1 MNELFSQG
9 GKGSAGIL
17 TNKQAVARHFG
28 VKQSEVVYF
37 SVGAPL
43 TDYKVIYDKESQ
55 RAYSLPA
62 DIGSG
67 VTAVSLSP
75 AGVLVHSAGSVDLGA
90 LAVTRE
96 EYVTLPGSFDTGVT
110 VNTKNELVVFT
121 DGKYRWDG
129 VLPKEVP
136 AASTPEA
143 SGGIGD
149 SKWVSVGESS
159 LRANLSSD
167 AVGFGDSLIAT
178 MQPIN
183 GSKIKTVH
191 DWLSEHISI
200 KDMAN
205 VTGDGVTDDA
215 LGINTALENLSSSGN
230 PVVFVPGTYLIN
242 SNTTF
247 NVPVT
252 FIHGAVLKI
261 RNGAIV
267 KFNAEIDAGCY
278 QIFDTEDDFVANY
291 LTVPSVKIPT
301 GPVRPEWFGAK
312 TVNTYEELALSV
324 DCADAFHKA
333 WHATCG
339 EFNVEVVAGS
349 YYQSEYSQSYI
360 LLSPGKYRIDSHLKL
375 WYRVTS
381 PSTIRYNKNG
391 GGMIGAGMGLSYI
404 VLTNPSEESN
414 AAIEFSDM
422 SGEMHTFQGF
432 KVTFYDFNA
441 SGDARWFGRTGAGL
455 LISSSDSVYTYDIW
469 AAGFKYLRTDANG
482 VRRGGVGIQFESLV
496 DHFFGNLL
504 VEHCVNGVAFSSC
517 VSNGTII
524 KGFSNLVSD
533 LAFGNYIPAWPALIT
548 QTGINLVTLSGLE
561 SKACPAT
568 PIYFGTTDN
577 RVSLT
582 NVNIK
587 GNGESSSTVVT
598 YRAIAF
604 NPASPGAGATGVIQ
618 GNVMNVNYGLIDDS
632 TTGFAGR
639 VGAPLKLDF
648 NVYNVV
654 GTSAS
659 ETAIAVLKN
668 PSSNV
673 RLRLGVYGS
682 LVPALI
688 SNCNYTVADLDLVN
702 IQGIPAAPYSGFI
715 CSAGSLLITGLRA
728 SGTTAGNLGYAGNS
742 SNVTLPALMSADVN
756 GIRKGSGSSA
766 VINQVSSATYG
777 NIT

>member
-1 MNELFSQG
+1 MSSGCGDVVSLESMQIARKHQIFEIEVITGKSGGVATGVDIDYATNQVTGQTQKTLPAVLRDVGFSPVSWDFSTG
-9 GKGSAGIL
+9 GTLTVTDRGKVVYDPASKTWYSYAGTLPVTVPAGFNPVGNADWKPQTDPTLRDQLSDASDSIL
-17 TNKQAVARHFG
+17 GDAMVA
-28 VKQSEVVYF
+28 VKQ
-37 SVGAPL
+37 P
-43 TDYKVIYDKESQ
+43 
-55 RAYSLPA
+55 
-62 DIGSG
+62 
-67 VTAVSLSP
+67 VT
-75 AGVLVHSAGSVDLGA
+75 GA
-90 LAVTRE
+90 LARTVHSKLSETIVVSDFYGVDISGATSSVTAITAAQD
-96 EYVTLPGSFDTGVT
+96 YAVSSNTGIHFTAGVYLVDSDITFTVPVSFD
-110 VNTKNELVVFT
+110 
-121 DGKYRWDG
+121 
-129 VLPKEVP
+129 
-136 AASTPEA
+136 A
-143 SGGIGD
+143 
-149 SKWVSVGESS
+149 
-159 LRANLSSD
+159 
-167 AVGFGDSLIAT
+167 
-178 MQPIN
+178 
-183 GSKIKTVH
+183 
-191 DWLSEHISI
+191 
-200 KDMAN
+200 
-205 VTGDGVTDDA
+205 
-215 LGINTALENLSSSGN
+215 
-230 PVVFVPGTYLIN
+230 
-242 SNTTF
+242 
-247 NVPVT
+247 
-252 FIHGAVLKI
+252 GAVLKVRSAQI
-261 RNGAIV
+261 IMSS
-267 KFNAEIDAGCY
+267 EIIAGLY
-278 QIFDTEDDFVANY
+278 QIFDTEDDFVTDY
-291 LTVPSVKIPT
+291 LTVPSVKVPT

-349 YYQSEYSQSYI
+349 YYQSEYFQSYI

-381 PSTIRYNKNG
+381 PSTVRYNKNG
-391 GGMIGAGMGLSYI
+391 GGMIGAGMGLSFI
-404 VLTNPSEESN
+404 VLTNPLEESN
-414 AAIEFSDM
+414 AAVEFSDM

-441 SGDARWFGRTGAGL
+441 TGDARWAGRTGAGL

-524 KGFSNLVSD
+524 KGFSNQVSD

-548 QTGINLVTLSGLE
+548 QAGINLVTLSGLE

-577 RVSLT
+577 RVSIT

-639 VGAPLKLDF
+639 TGAPLKLDF

-654 GTSAS
+654 GSSAS
-659 ETAIAVLKN
+659 ETAVAVLRN
-668 PSSNV
+668 PSSNA
-673 RLRLGVYGS
+673 RLRLGVYTSS
-682 LVPALI
+682 LPALI
-688 SNCNYTVADLDLVN
+688 SNCAYTVADLDLLGVS
-702 IQGIPAAPYSGFI
+702 GITAAPYSGFI
-715 CSAGSLLITGLRA
+715 CGSGSLLITGLRA
-728 SGTTAGNLGYAGNS
+728 AGTTAAYLGYAGGS
-742 SNVTLPALMSADVN
+742 SKVTLPALISADIN
-756 GIRKGSGSSA
+756 SIRKGSGSTA
-766 VINQVSSATYG
+766 AINQVSSATYG
-777 NIT
+777 NIV

>member
-1 MNELFSQG
+1 MANCNDYISADDLKTGKQAILHIEHVAKSRDENGKHALDVTDTIRGQSVTNKTLDGLETLYNQAISQVG
-9 GKGSAGIL
+9 YITMDSFEDGAIL
-17 TNKQAVARHFG
+17 T
-28 VKQSEVVYF
+28 
-37 SVGAPL
+37 
-43 TDYKVIYDKESQ
+43 
-55 RAYSLPA
+55 LPNQ
-62 DIGSG
+62 
-67 VTAVSLSP
+67 
-75 AGVLVHSAGSVDLGA
+75 VLRYEATG
-90 LAVTRE
+90 
-96 EYVTLPGSFDTGVT
+96 EY
-110 VNTKNELVVFT
+110 
-121 DGKYRWDG
+121 YRWDG
-129 VLPKEVP
+129 EFPKTVDTG
-136 AASTPEA
+136 STPETA
-143 SGGIGD
+143 GGIGLGG
-149 SKWVSVGESS
+149 WVSVGDAS

-167 AVGFGDSLIAT
+167 ADGFGDSLIAT

-215 LGINTALENLSSSGN
+215 PGINAALENLSSSGN

-242 SNTTF
+242 SNITF
-247 NVPVT
+247 NIPVT

-261 RNGAIV
+261 RNGAVV

-278 QIFDTEDDFVANY
+278 QIFDTEDDFIANY
-291 LTVPSVKIPT
+291 LTVPSVKVPT

-312 TVNTYEELALSV
+312 TVNTYDELASSI
-324 DCADAFHKA
+324 DCTDAFHKA

-349 YYQSEYSQSYI
+349 YYQSEYFQSYI

-441 SGDARWFGRTGAGL
+441 TGDARWAGRTGAGL

-469 AAGFKYLRTDANG
+469 SAGFKYLRTDANG
-482 VRRGGVGIQFESLV
+482 VRRGGVGIQFESLI

-524 KGFSNLVSD
+524 KGFSNQVSD

-568 PIYFGTTDN
+568 PIYFGTIDN
-577 RVSLT
+577 RVSIT

-604 NPASPGAGATGVIQ
+604 NPASPGSGATGVIQ

-632 TTGFAGR
+632 TTGFAGKP
-639 VGAPLKLDF
+639 GAPLKLDF
-648 NVYNVV
+648 NVYNVT
-654 GTSAS
+654 GSSAT
-659 ETAIAVLKN
+659 ETAVAVLKN
-668 PSSNV
+668 QSSNV

-682 LVPALI
+682 LIPALI

-702 IQGIPAAPYSGFI
+702 IQGIPAAPFSGFV
-715 CSAGSLLITGLRA
+715 CSAGSLLITGLRT
-728 SGTTAGNLGYAGNS
+728 SGTTAGNLGYAGGS
-742 SNVTLPALMSADVN
+742 SKVTLPALMSADVN

>member
-1 MNELFSQG
+1 MNEMFSQG
-9 GKGSAGIL
+9 GKGSTGIL
-17 TNKQAVARHFG
+17 TNKQAIARKFG
-28 VKQSEVVYF
+28 VKQNEVVYF
-37 SVGAPL
+37 SVGVDL
-43 TDYKVIYDKESQ
+43 GGYKVIYDKTTQ
-55 RAYSLPA
+55 RAYSLPVLPV
-62 DIGSG
+62 GT
-67 VTAVSLSP
+67 TAVSLSEQ
-75 AGVLVHSAGSVDLGA
+75 AILVHSAGTVDLGELASTRREFVSLSDSFTTGLVVNTRNELLFHNGIGYTYLGALPVTINAGTNPVGNSDWKPQIDPTLRDQLSDASNSILGDAIVAVKQPVTGA
-90 LAVTRE
+90 LARTVHSKLSETIVVSDFDGVDVSGATSSVTAITAAQD
-96 EYVTLPGSFDTGVT
+96 YAVSSNTGIHFTAGVYLVDSDITFTVPVSFDV
-110 VNTKNELVVFT
+110 
-121 DGKYRWDG
+121 
-129 VLPKEVP
+129 
-136 AASTPEA
+136 
-143 SGGIGD
+143 
-149 SKWVSVGESS
+149 
-159 LRANLSSD
+159 
-167 AVGFGDSLIAT
+167 
-178 MQPIN
+178 
-183 GSKIKTVH
+183 
-191 DWLSEHISI
+191 
-200 KDMAN
+200 
-205 VTGDGVTDDA
+205 
-215 LGINTALENLSSSGN
+215 
-230 PVVFVPGTYLIN
+230 
-242 SNTTF
+242 
-247 NVPVT
+247 
-252 FIHGAVLKI
+252 
-261 RNGAIV
+261 GAILKV
-267 KFNAEIDAGCY
+267 RSAQIIMSSEIIAGLH
-278 QIFDTEDDFVANY
+278 QIFDTEDDFITDY
-291 LTVPSVKIPT
+291 LTVPSVKVPT

-312 TVNTYEELALSV
+312 AVNTYDELASSI
-324 DCADAFHKA
+324 DCTNAFHKA

-349 YYQSEYSQSYI
+349 YYQSEYFQSYI

-375 WYRVTS
+375 WYRATS

-404 VLTNPSEESN
+404 VLTNPLEESN

-441 SGDARWFGRTGAGL
+441 TGDARWSGRTGAGL

-524 KGFSNLVSD
+524 KGFSNQVSD

-568 PIYFGTTDN
+568 PIYFGTIDN

-632 TTGFAGR
+632 TTGFAGKP
-639 VGAPLKLDF
+639 GAPLKLDF
-648 NVYNVV
+648 NVYNVT
-654 GTSAS
+654 GTSAT
-659 ETAIAVLKN
+659 ETAVAVLKN
-668 PSSNV
+668 QSSNV

-682 LVPALI
+682 LLPALV
-688 SNCNYTVADLDLVN
+688 SNCDYTVADLDLVN
-702 IQGIPAAPYSGFI
+702 IQGIPAAPYSGFV
-715 CSAGSLLITGLRA
+715 CSAGSLLITGIRA
-728 SGTTAGNLGYAGNS
+728 SGTTAGNLGYAGGS
-742 SNVTLPALMSADVN
+742 SKVTLPALMSADVN

-766 VINQVSSATYG
+766 VINQVSSTTYG
-777 NIT
+777 NIV

>member
-1 MNELFSQG
+1 M
-9 GKGSAGIL
+9 ATTP
-17 TNKQAVARHFG
+17 TNKPIPSEDPRDLKFNAGKIDEVVSGDNHYYTDRFG
-28 VKQSEVVYF
+28 VRRWTIAGFQYTAEEAIRNYGYITIYSFED
-37 SVGAPL
+37 GATL
-43 TDYKVIYDKESQ
+43 
-55 RAYSLPA
+55 
-62 DIGSG
+62 
-67 VTAVSLSP
+67 
-75 AGVLVHSAGSVDLGA
+75 
-90 LAVTRE
+90 
-96 EYVTLPGSFDTGVT
+96 TLPNQTLRYEANG
-110 VNTKNELVVFT
+110 EY
-121 DGKYRWDG
+121 YRWDG
-129 VLPKEVP
+129 EFPKIVP
-136 AASTPEA
+136 AGSTP
-143 SGGIGD
+143 D
-149 SKWVSVGESS
+149 STGEVKLGAWVSVGDAS

-215 LGINTALENLSSSGN
+215 LGINAALENLSSSGN

-261 RNGAIV
+261 RNGAVV

-278 QIFDTEDDFVANY
+278 QIFDTEDDFIANY

-312 TVNTYEELALSV
+312 TVNTYDELASSI
-324 DCADAFHKA
+324 DCTDAFHKA

-339 EFNVEVVAGS
+339 EFNVEITPGS
-349 YYQSEYSQSYI
+349 FYQSEFCHSYI
-360 LLSPGKYRIDSHLKL
+360 LLSAGKYRIDNHLKF

-381 PSTIRYNKNG
+381 PSVIRYNKNG
-391 GGMIGAGMGLSYI
+391 GGIVGAGMGLSFI
-404 VLTNPSEESN
+404 VLTNPNDESN

-422 SGEMHTFQGF
+422 SGEMHMFRDF

-441 SGDARWFGRTGAGL
+441 SGEARWYGRTGAGIL
-455 LISSSDSVYTYDIW
+455 FSSSDSVYTFNIW
-469 AAGFKYLRTDANG
+469 ASGFKYLRNDPNG

-496 DHFFGNLL
+496 DHFYGNLL

-517 VSNGTII
+517 VSNGNNI
-524 KGFSNLVSD
+524 KGFSNTVSD
-533 LAFGNYIPAWPALIT
+533 VAFGNYIPAWPALIE
-548 QTGINLVTLSGLE
+548 QVGFNLVSLNGLE

-568 PIYFGTTDN
+568 PLYFGTADN
-577 RVSLT
+577 RVNIT
-582 NVNIK
+582 NVNVK
-587 GNGESSSTVVT
+587 GNGESSSVVVT
-598 YRAIAF
+598 YRVIGF
-604 NPASPGAGATGVIQ
+604 NTAGGGASGLIH
-618 GNVMNVNYGLIDDS
+618 GNAMNVNYGLIDDS

-639 VGAPLKLDF
+639 AGAPLKLDF

-654 GTSAS
+654 GSSAS
-659 ETAIAVLKN
+659 ETAVAVLRN

-673 RLRLGVYGS
+673 RLRLGVYSS
-682 LVPALI
+682 LIPALI

-702 IQGIPAAPYSGFI
+702 IQGIPAAPYSGFV

-728 SGTTAGNLGYAGNS
+728 SGTKAGNLGYAGGS
-742 SNVTLPALMSADVN
+742 SKVTLPALMSADVN
-756 GIRKGSGSSA
+756 GIRKGSGSTA